1 MKNDNNNLQFIAV
14 RGTGKQEINL
24 LPYLPVNNQIAA
36 TKAFCSTIMYF
47 VAGIYSF
54 VE

>member
-1 MKNDNNNLQFIAV
+1 MKNDNNNLQFY
-14 RGTGKQEINL
+14 RFRKCRKQYINL
-24 LPYLPVNNQIAA
+24 HLYLPANNHIAA

-47 VAGIYSF
+47 VAGIYIF